1 VFVWL
6 DGACELAPFEEAARE
21 LGAALA
27 AQGLDRAKV
36 AVENPPFTPGP
47 YALEREY
54 NVIAFDAWYLE
65 RMSSTGLGAWGS
77 R

>member
-1 VFVWL
+1 
-6 DGACELAPFEEAARE
+6 
-21 LGAALA
+21 
-27 AQGLDRAKV
+27 
-36 AVENPPFTPGP
+36 VENPAFKPGP
-47 YALEREY
+47 YSREREY